1 MVHHIVDRAIVCQE
15 ITDKTILIEATSGNT
30 GIALASAGAAL
41 GLPVKIIMPCNM
53 SVERKQMMCF
63 LGADI
68 LEVASD
74 DFESAI
80 CLRDELLS
88 TDENF
93 WSPKQF
99 SNPANIECH
108 FLTTGPEIQRQLSV
122 TGLEWDAF
130 IHCSGT
136 GGTMMGVRQHID
148 VLGGKTQTILVVPAE
163 PAGEHGIQGINDG
176 ADFLLRREAMNSI
189 IEVTTQQA
197 IDRAK
202 ALAKTHGLLVGI
214 SSGANVYAAEKWIEQ
229 NKPQGAVV
237 TMLCDRGERY
247 TSIFRGTGL

>member
-1 MVHHIVDRAIVCQE
+1 MVWHIVDRAIACQE
-15 ITDKTILIEATSGNT
+15 ITDNSTLIEATSGNT
-30 GIALASAGAAL
+30 GIALAAAGASL
-41 GLPVKIIMPCNM
+41 GLSVKIIMPCNM
-53 SVERKQMMCF
+53 SVERKQMMRF

-80 CLRDELLS
+80 HLRDELLS
-88 TDENF
+88 ANKNF

-99 SNPANIECH
+99 SNPNNIDCH
-108 FLTTGPEIQRQLSV
+108 FLTTGPEIQRQLGV
-122 TGLEWDAF
+122 TGLTWDAF
-130 IHCSGT
+130 VHCSGT
-136 GGTMMGVRQHID
+136 GGTMMGVRKHID
-148 VLGGKTQTILVVPAE
+148 VMGGGTQTILVVPAE

-176 ADFLLRREAMNSI
+176 ADFLLRRDLMNGI
-189 IEVTTQQA
+189 IEVTTQHA

-214 SSGANVYAAEKWIEQ
+214 SSGANVYAAEKWIEL
-229 NKPQGAVV
+229 NRPSGVVV

-247 TSIFRGTGL
+247 TSIFGGSGL